1 MAKSFN
7 ENERGIIR
15 QKLLEKGW
23 QLFEIYGL
31 KKTTVDEIT
40 QATGIAKGSFYNFFQ
55 SKEELFFE
63 IFEEEEHFREQ
74 MLADLI
80 TANLSA
86 EEALRQV
93 LKQSLELVASSKIF
107 AKMYEPG
114 VYEQL
119 LRKLPPE
126 RLNRHQE
133 NDLQAGIEFVRHFQ
147 EKSNLK
153 QSDPEI
159 IIALFRAIFTVTFH
173 KNEIGP
179 DVYPAVID
187 LLVDVV
193 AKGLVDN
200 REHS

>member
-1 MAKSFN
+1 MVKSFD
-7 ENERGIIR
+7 ENERDLIR
-15 QKLLEKGW
+15 RKLLEKGW

-107 AKMYEPG
+107 AKMYEAG

-159 IIALFRAIFTVTFH
+159 IIAFFRAIFMITFH
-173 KNEIGP
+173 KDEIGAEI
-179 DVYPAVID
+179 YPRVID

-193 AKGLVDN
+193 AKGLV
-200 REHS
+200 E

>member
-1 MAKSFN
+1 
-7 ENERGIIR
+7 
-15 QKLLEKGW
+15 LEKGR

-63 IFEEEEHFREQ
+63 IFEEEERFREQ
-74 MLADLI
+74 MFVDMMSSAIDAETAVRETLKKSLRIVADSKL
-80 TANLSA
+80 
-86 EEALRQV
+86 LR
-93 LKQSLELVASSKIF
+93 
-107 AKMYEPG
+107 KMYEPG

-159 IIALFRAIFTVTFH
+159 IIAFFRAIFMISQ
-173 KNEIGP
+173 N
-179 DVYPAVID
+179 
-187 LLVDVV
+187 
-193 AKGLVDN
+193 
-200 REHS
+200 SQ